1 MLYSFHCR
9 HCRRV
14 GALRQVPKPFRHGVC
29 CMSTSARRVETFGT
43 TIFTEINELALRH
56 NALNLG
62 QGRPD
67 FDTPTDIVM
76 QLVQALQSGKYNQ
89 YAPGPGTSSLCHAVA
104 NHAARFYGLDID
116 PAKGVIVT
124 AGATEGIF
132 AAVMGLVDPGD
143 EVIVIEPFYDSYV
156 PSIIMA
162 GAIPVYVPFHP
173 PTWRLDPDE
182 LRAA

>member
-1 MLYSFHCR
+1 
-9 HCRRV
+9 
-14 GALRQVPKPFRHGVC
+14 
-29 CMSTSARRVETFGT
+29 MSTSASRVETFGT
-43 TIFTEINELALRH
+43 TIFSEINELALQYH
-56 NALNLG
+56 ALNLG

-89 YAPGPGTSSLCHAVA
+89 YAPGLGTSSLCHAVA

-132 AAVMGLVDPGD
+132 ASVMGLVDPGD

-162 GAIPVYVPFHP
+162 GALPVYVPLHP
-173 PTWRLDPDE
+173 PTWKLDPHG
-182 LRAA
+182 LLAPVNKKNHPAIFISPYYPTRPL